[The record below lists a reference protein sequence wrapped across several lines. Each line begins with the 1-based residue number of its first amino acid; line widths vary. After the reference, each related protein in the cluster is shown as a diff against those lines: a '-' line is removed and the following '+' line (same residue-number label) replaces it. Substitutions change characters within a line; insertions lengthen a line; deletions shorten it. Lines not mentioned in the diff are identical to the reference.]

1 MTSSQVPA
9 NLRAL
14 GEPLRH
20 GAATLAQVMAPT
32 AQVIRVKAPK
42 KRRKTVKSCSSW
54 QGEILKLPVS
64 SL

>member
-1 MTSSQVPA
+1 MVAMAMSIGRA
-9 NLRAL
+9 GKLRAL

-42 KRRKTVKSCSSW
+42 N
-54 QGEILKLPVS
+54 GDG
-64 SL
+64 